1 MPNSLATIQLR
12 TILNGLERGNHLAYG
27 DDGHFYVFG
36 MGTKP
41 AAIYETNSEEIRRR
55 VKEFVNRNKALL
67 QPELLNE
74 LQERLAGRLK
84 VLNRNTTGFY
94 ALLYFLFS
102 FDRRQFWDNKQLD
115 DRTYL
120 TEFKTFLETAVREL
134 RQPRLPV
141 IPSASIIPPQ
151 PPTRP
156 IPPRQPQ
163 AIGHPI
169 PTPNL
174 IPETP
179 IPTPPKDQTPPLSDP
194 IETNPQPTIS
204 PSPLTPPSPSNPPP
218 PPPPPPSPTTP
229 QSSLSSGLPP
239 PPPPGFRPS
248 PPIPMP
254 PTLPG
259 FSAVTPDQSVL
270 PKTTRLPSLSPK
282 TLFFKD
288 EPIAPAYLSEK
299 FSHLTKEEI
308 EEQVRSI
315 DEYYTSL
322 EKMLIPIK
330 ETVGRYAKLVKER
343 DEENKPH
350 IAALEK
356 VLEEQK
362 KHLELLNQASS
373 TGSFISFYHP
383 QSELPFIPDDMF
395 DEIQKRIAELQAD
408 PGTRNFKTLR
418 LSTNFKISKAIECVQ
433 NYMAELTA
441 NIERYERK
449 NAELQTQIELI
460 EGSSNNGIP
469 FAQFKTVLNSKD
481 QLIRKAKT
489 QISDRNKHVKG
500 KPAFTLPVAPV
511 ITTAH
516 PIFKEYP
523 RLKPLE
529 NLPQPLEI
537 AMQSKNPIAIYTS
550 IRATED

>member
-151 PPTRP
+151 TPTRP

-174 IPETP
+174 TPETP

-194 IETNPQPTIS
+194 IEMNATTATSSPVSYNPTIFS
-204 PSPLTPPSPSNPPP
+204 FFRLTTS
-218 PPPPPPSPTTP
+218 SPTRIPPIATNSNAP
-229 QSSLSSGLPP
+229 NSSG
-239 PPPPGFRPS
+239 F
-248 PPIPMP
+248 
-254 PTLPG
+254 
-259 FSAVTPDQSVL
+259 Q
-270 PKTTRLPSLSPK
+270 
-282 TLFFKD
+282 
-288 EPIAPAYLSEK
+288 
-299 FSHLTKEEI
+299 
-308 EEQVRSI
+308 RS
-315 DEYYTSL
+315 DS
-322 EKMLIPIK
+322 
-330 ETVGRYAKLVKER
+330 R
-343 DEENKPH
+343 
-350 IAALEK
+350 
-356 VLEEQK
+356 
-362 KHLELLNQASS
+362 
-373 TGSFISFYHP
+373 
-383 QSELPFIPDDMF
+383 
-395 DEIQKRIAELQAD
+395 
-408 PGTRNFKTLR
+408 
-418 LSTNFKISKAIECVQ
+418 TNC
-433 NYMAELTA
+433 
-441 NIERYERK
+441 
-449 NAELQTQIELI
+449 
-460 EGSSNNGIP
+460 SSN
-469 FAQFKTVLNSKD
+469 KD
-481 QLIRKAKT
+481 SQAA
-489 QISDRNKHVKG
+489 ISS
-500 KPAFTLPVAPV
+500 F
-511 ITTAH
+511 
-516 PIFKEYP
+516 
-523 RLKPLE
+523 
-529 NLPQPLEI
+529 
-537 AMQSKNPIAIYTS
+537 
-550 IRATED
+550 